1 MQHHV
6 TEILAQPVRRA
17 YWWMA
22 WGLLVPLALSLTLS
36 GCLALVAGAGAGAA
50 GVVYVKGKLQ
60 DEVAQPV
67 PTVHEATVQALKDLN
82 MPVVTDRAD
91 NLTAEIKSRL
101 ADGKDVTIEL
111 DRETQKTTKI
121 GIRVGMVGDEKQSLE
136 ILDHIKKRLPSETA
150 A

>member
-1 MQHHV
+1 
-6 TEILAQPVRRA
+6 
-17 YWWMA
+17 MA
-22 WGLLVPLALSLTLS
+22 WGLLVPLALSLSLSLS
-36 GCLALVAGAGAGAA
+36 GCLALAVGAGAGAA
-50 GVVYVKGKLQ
+50 GVVYVKGELQ

-67 PTVHEATVQALKDLN
+67 PAVHEATVQALKDLN
-82 MPVVTDRAD
+82 MPVVTDRSD

-101 ADGKDVTIEL
+101 ADGKEVTIEL